1 MKNRGVNHQEW
12 RGPWKHAAGS
22 KDNQRIFRQRY
33 ASKFEDVYEMNIFLE
48 KCNLTKTN
56 SKRHLET
63 LNSLINSKEIDSTIR
78 NFPTNR
84 TPVLDDFTGQFYQIF
99 QDEITHYNM
108 NSSGKQKK
116 KCFIKL
122 SMSMTQWTWQREG
135 SMASYSPWDH
145 KESYTTE
152 RLTQES

>member
-84 TPVLDDFTGQFYQIF
+84 TPVLDDFTGKFYQIF
-99 QDEITHYNM
+99 KEEIMPVVYYLF
-108 NSSGKQKK
+108 QRKK
-116 KCFIKL
+116 
-122 SMSMTQWTWQREG
+122 
-135 SMASYSPWDH
+135 
-145 KESYTTE
+145 
-152 RLTQES
+152 

>member
-1 MKNRGVNHQEW
+1 
-12 RGPWKHAAGS
+12 
-22 KDNQRIFRQRY
+22 
-33 ASKFEDVYEMNIFLE
+33 MNIFLE

-84 TPVLDDFTGQFYQIF
+84 TPVLDDFTGKFYQIF
-99 QDEITHYNM
+99 KEEITHYYM

-116 KCFIKL
+116 KERER
-122 SMSMTQWTWQREG
+122 QREIL
-135 SMASYSPWDH
+135 P
-145 KESYTTE
+145 
-152 RLTQES
+152 